1 MARTK
6 AKSKSKQNP
15 WLLTA
20 FLLVEA
26 AFYALILTGR
36 WVISAQY
43 ASVLL
48 CVVFVIAHLRRA
60 NYYILGGLVCTAA
73 ADWFLV
79 VQRGRDQLT
88 AMLFFLAAQT
98 IYAFLL
104 HSRARAGGLI
114 TARIL
119 LVAMAEA
126 VTVLVLRGNMDAL
139 AGVSIAYYAMLMMNI
154 VCAFASYKRE
164 PLMAWA
170 LVLFLL
176 CDTVIGLQVAS
187 AGYLV
192 LPAWLNR
199 VIFCGI
205 PLAWLFYLPSQVMIA
220 VCGKQNRR

>member
-1 MARTK
+1 M
-6 AKSKSKQNP
+6 AKSKVKQNP

-26 AFYALILTGR
+26 ALYVLILTGR
-36 WVISAQY
+36 WVVFAQY
-43 ASVLL
+43 AAILL
-48 CVVFVIAHLRRA
+48 CVAFVVAHLRRA
-60 NYYILGGLVCTAA
+60 NYYILGALVCTAA

-79 VQRGRDQLT
+79 VQRPQEKLT
-88 AMLFFLAAQT
+88 AMLFFLGAQT

-104 HSRARAGGLI
+104 HRRARAGGLI

-119 LVAMAEA
+119 LVVMAEA

-139 AGVSIAYYAMLMMNI
+139 AGVSIAYYAMLIMNI
-154 VCAFASYKRE
+154 VCAFSSYKRE

-176 CDTVIGLQVAS
+176 CDTVVGLQVAS

-192 LPAWLNR
+192 LPAWLNNA
-199 VIFCGI
+199 IFCGFS
-205 PLAWLFYLPSQVMIA
+205 LDWLFYLPSQVMIA
-220 VCGKQNRR
+220 ICGKQNRR